1 MSKYIAHTISVLL
14 HPMLMPTYGLLA
26 IFVTNNSMFLL
37 PYDAKRIILVVVA
50 INTLALPLLTI
61 PLFNRMGIIK
71 SIQMHEHRE
80 RIIPIAFTLVPYIF
94 SFYFLK
100 RLPIPSEV
108 SLFML
113 GASINLAI
121 ALVVSIWWKISL
133 HMIGIGGLVG
143 LFFALSTRIY
153 FEITTYLIAAVAIAG
168 IVAWARLRLNTHNP
182 PQVYVGFI
190 LGWISVASTI
200 LLLS

>member
-1 MSKYIAHTISVLL
+1 
-14 HPMLMPTYGLLA
+14 
-26 IFVTNNSMFLL
+26 
-37 PYDAKRIILVVVA
+37 
-50 INTLALPLLTI
+50 
-61 PLFNRMGIIK
+61 
-71 SIQMHEHRE
+71 
-80 RIIPIAFTLVPYIF
+80 
-94 SFYFLK
+94 
-100 RLPIPSEV
+100 
-108 SLFML
+108 ML